1 MALTIDSTLGEL
13 LADEKATAILEKHMP
28 GISTN
33 PQVAMGKGFSM
44 KAIAPMSG
52 GMITQEML
60 DGIANDLANM

>member
-13 LADEKATAILEKHMP
+13 LADEKATAILENHLP

-33 PQVAMGKGFSM
+33 PQVAMGKSFSL

-52 GMITQEML
+52 GMITQEMI
-60 DGIANDLANM
+60 DAIANDLASM

>member
-1 MALTIDSTLGEL
+1 MTLTIDSTLGDL

-33 PQVAMGKGFSM
+33 PQAAMGKSFSL

-52 GMITQEML
+52 GKITQEML
-60 DGIANDLANM
+60 DAVE